1 MPNLALLEP
10 QGLRVVI
17 KVKLLELREDL
28 VKVKTSTATINHS
41 RATVEE
47 GTLVEVVGGEAD
59 GDAMDSTKNG
69 VPSALQTKWSS
80 GVWTLHGRMQE
91 IAAFHPSTCRCAV
104 DYSSSTW
111 KQAASLKWFY
121 VNQAST
127 RRASQTRRQPVR

>member
-1 MPNLALLEP
+1 MLWT
-10 QGLRVVI
+10 QQ
-17 KVKLLELREDL
+17 
-28 VKVKTSTATINHS
+28 
-41 RATVEE
+41 
-47 GTLVEVVGGEAD
+47 
-59 GDAMDSTKNG
+59 KNG

-91 IAAFHPSTCRCAV
+91 IAAFHPSTCQCAL